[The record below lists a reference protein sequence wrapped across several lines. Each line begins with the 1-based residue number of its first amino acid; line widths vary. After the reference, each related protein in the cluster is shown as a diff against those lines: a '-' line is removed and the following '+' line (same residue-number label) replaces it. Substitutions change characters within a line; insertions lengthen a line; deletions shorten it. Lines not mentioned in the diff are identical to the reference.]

1 MIDSLSI
8 FLAKFLG
15 LSLLII
21 GIALF
26 SKYKDFQD
34 TVKDVS
40 KNDAIMTI
48 VSIMPLISGLAL
60 VISHNVWEMK
70 WIVVITIISWLI
82 LITGFVRLFFHKEM
96 MKKMAKMSG
105 NKNYFIYS
113 GIVLFLVGLYLCGK
127 GFFLEKFIF

>member
-113 GIVLFLVGLYLCGK
+113 GIALFLVGLYLCG
-127 GFFLEKFIF
+127 